1 MNLVYPVTL
10 KTYASG
16 QVGAR
21 FPDVPEA
28 MTAGADASSALAA
41 AEDALIVALSGY
53 IDRGRALPRASK
65 AAHGQPVVALPARI
79 ALKFAIHAAMRQAGM
94 TQTQLAGKLGI
105 DARQVRRI
113 LDLDHE
119 STLAQMESA
128 LGALGRRAS
137 VSVSKVSPLDSRRAA
152 LPV

>member
-1 MNLVYPVTL
+1 MNLIYPVTL
-10 KTYASG
+10 KPYASG

-21 FPDVPEA
+21 FVDVPEA
-28 MTAGADASSALAA
+28 ITAGASEAAALAA

-53 IDRGRALPRASK
+53 VDAGRALPRASK
-65 AAHGQPVVALPARI
+65 AAAGQAVVALPARI
-79 ALKFAIHAAMRQAGM
+79 ALKFAIHGAMRQAGM
-94 TQTQLAGKLGI
+94 TQAQLAARLGI

-128 LGALGRRAS
+128 LGVLGRRAT
-137 VSVSKVSPLDSRRAA
+137 VTVSKLPASRVAA
-152 LPV
+152 